1 VVEQWVDPHRL
12 LLPAIAAAA
21 AYLLPSVGQQDI
33 VLAGGEVTVAHL

>member
-1 VVEQWVDPHRL
+1 VGPHRL
-12 LLPAIAAAA
+12 LLPAAAATDA